1 MMDVNNVSDWIL
13 DAQKGERSIYY
24 TGNLADDRERLEPR
38 ELKKNI
44 STLANFVWS
53 KMEAG
58 LVYLVQEKAGKSEA
72 NKTQFNY
79 IMVRSSK
86 DRV

>member
-1 MMDVNNVSDWIL
+1 MMEVNNVSDWIL
-13 DAQKGERSIYY
+13 DAQKGEKSIYY

-58 LVYLVQEKAGKSEA
+58 LIYLVQERAGKASDG
-72 NKTQFNY
+72 KTLFNY
-79 IMVRSSK
+79 VMVRSSK